1 MSPNIFKICAKDM
14 IPVMFPS
21 MSKIFFYLLSELCV
35 NWLLI
40 IKFLKNTKKLG
51 KTLSILLKLIERLP
65 ALQNANKFAENI

>member
-1 MSPNIFKICAKDM
+1 M

-21 MSKIFFYLLSELCV
+21 MSKIFFYLLSECML